1 MAERDPLQRAGEA
14 VHHAINPFPQNQEKI
29 SPLPER
35 AEGMSVG
42 WALPG
47 VPSPCELSTGIG
59 QLCPPSAYHPFGLE
73 VEVEAGD
80 RCEQVLP
87 EGDLG
92 RRWRTVQ

>member
-1 MAERDPLQRAGEA
+1 MLSVLCFKIKEKM
-14 VHHAINPFPQNQEKI
+14 KI
-29 SPLPER
+29 SPLPEG
-35 AEGMSVG
+35 AEGISLG

-47 VPSPCELSTGIG
+47 VSSRCELSTGNG

-87 EGDLG
+87 GGDLG
-92 RRWRTVQ
+92 RRWRTVQYRGARGWSAV